1 MIVAALKSLPL
12 TLIAL
17 APEIADLVGTLLYG

>member
-12 TLIAL
+12 TFIVL